1 MNRSWIPLTVVAGSL
16 LLALMPVSAG
26 AQGPQNVRVTITN
39 LTSGQI
45 ISPPV
50 VVTHSAGTYVFRAGE
65 EASSQVAALAED
77 ADSAGLLAALA
88 ADPQVADFDI
98 AGGPLLPGDSVTFY
112 LSGTGP
118 WTRLT
123 ALGMLVTTNDAFF
136 GLDSAELS
144 GRPRSKVFSVPAY
157 DAGSEVNSESCT
169 YIPGPPCMNGG
180 VRDTD
185 GAEGFV
191 HVHSGI
197 HGIGDL
203 VPAEHDWRNPVVRI
217 EVQRGSFLD

>member
-65 EASSQVAALAED
+65 EASSEVAALAED

-112 LSGTGP
+112 LNGAGP
-118 WTRLT
+118 WTRLS

>member
-1 MNRSWIPLTVVAGSL
+1 MNRNWSLLTVVAATL
-16 LLALMPVSAG
+16 LLALLPVSAD
-26 AQGPQNVRVTITN
+26 AQLSSSYRVTITN

-50 VVTHSAGTYVFRAGE
+50 VVTHSAHTYVFRAGE
-65 EASSQVAALAED
+65 AASSEVAALAED
-77 ADSAGLLAALA
+77 ADNSGLVAALA
-88 ADPQVADFDI
+88 GNPQVADFVI
-98 AGGPLLPGDSVTFY
+98 AGGPLLPGASVTLY
-112 LSGTGP
+112 LNGAGP

-136 GLDSAELS
+136 GLDSADIS

-169 YIPGPPCMNGG
+169 YIPGPPCGNGG
-180 VRDTD
+180 VRDTE

-191 HVHSGI
+191 YVHSGI
-197 HGIGDL
+197 HGIADL
-203 VPAEHDWRNPVVRI
+203 VPAAHDWRNPVARI
-217 EVQRGSFLD
+217 TVERAFD

>member
-1 MNRSWIPLTVVAGSL
+1 MNRSWIPLTVVAASL
-16 LLALMPVSAG
+16 FLALVPVSAG

-65 EASSQVAALAED
+65 EASSEVAALAED
-77 ADSAGLLAALA
+77 ADSAGLLVALA

-136 GLDSAELS
+136 GLDSAELT
-144 GRPRSKVFSVPAY
+144 GLRCR
-157 DAGSEVNSESCT
+157 
-169 YIPGPPCMNGG
+169 
-180 VRDTD
+180 
-185 GAEGFV
+185 
-191 HVHSGI
+191 
-197 HGIGDL
+197 
-203 VPAEHDWRNPVVRI
+203 
-217 EVQRGSFLD
+217 Q

>member
-1 MNRSWIPLTVVAGSL
+1 MNRNRILLTVVAATL
-16 LLALMPVSAG
+16 LLAVLPVSVG
-26 AQGPQNVRVTITN
+26 AQGSANYRVTVTN

-50 VVTHSAGTYVFRAGE
+50 VVTHSDNTYIFRAGE
-65 EASSQVAALAED
+65 AASSQVAALAED
-77 ADSAGLLAALA
+77 ADSSGLLTALA
-88 ADPQVADFDI
+88 GNPQVADFDI
-98 AGGPLLPGDSVTFY
+98 AEGPLLPGASVTLY
-112 LSGTGP
+112 LDGAGP

-136 GLDSAELS
+136 GLDSADVS

-169 YIPGPPCMNGG
+169 YIPGPPCGNGG

-197 HGIGDL
+197 HGIADL
-203 VPAEHDWRNPVVRI
+203 VPAAHDWRNPVARI
-217 EVQRGSFLD
+217 TVERVFD

>member
-1 MNRSWIPLTVVAGSL
+1 
-16 LLALMPVSAG
+16 
-26 AQGPQNVRVTITN
+26 
-39 LTSGQI
+39 
-45 ISPPV
+45 
-50 VVTHSAGTYVFRAGE
+50 
-65 EASSQVAALAED
+65 
-77 ADSAGLLAALA
+77 
-88 ADPQVADFDI
+88 
-98 AGGPLLPGDSVTFY
+98 VTFY

>member
-1 MNRSWIPLTVVAGSL
+1 MY
-16 LLALMPVSAG
+16 
-26 AQGPQNVRVTITN
+26 RVTITN

-65 EASSQVAALAED
+65 EAAVRWRRWRRMPTAPDCSRPWPPTRRWPTSTSPKA
-77 ADSAGLLAALA
+77 S
-88 ADPQVADFDI
+88 
-98 AGGPLLPGDSVTFY
+98 LLPGDSVTFY
-112 LSGTGP
+112 LNGAGP

-136 GLDSAELS
+136 GLDSADLS

-169 YIPGPPCMNGG
+169 YIPGPPCGNGG

-185 GAEGFV
+185 GAEGFI

-197 HGIGDL
+197 HGVGDL

-217 EVQRGSFLD
+217 TVERASISRLGHR

>member
-1 MNRSWIPLTVVAGSL
+1 MNRSRILLTVVAATL
-16 LLALMPVSAG
+16 LLGMMPVGAG
-26 AQGPQNVRVTITN
+26 AQGPRNVRVTITN

-77 ADSAGLLAALA
+77 ADNAGLLAALA

-98 AGGPLLPGDSVTFY
+98 AEGALLPGDSVTFY
-112 LSGTGP
+112 LNGAGP

-136 GLDSAELS
+136 GLDSADVS

-157 DAGSEVNSESCT
+157 DAGSEVNSENCT
-169 YIPGPPCMNGG
+169 YIPGPPCGNGG

-191 HVHSGI
+191 YVHSGI
-197 HGIGDL
+197 HGVADL
-203 VPAEHDWRNPVVRI
+203 VPAMHDWRNPVARI
-217 EVQRGSFLD
+217 TVQRAFN

>member
-1 MNRSWIPLTVVAGSL
+1 MNRNRILLTVVAATL
-16 LLALMPVSAG
+16 LLAVLPVNAG
-26 AQGPQNVRVTITN
+26 AQGAPNYRITITN

-50 VVTHSAGTYVFRAGE
+50 VVTHSANTYILRAGE
-65 EASSQVAALAED
+65 AASSQVAALAED
-77 ADSAGLLAALA
+77 ADSSGLLTALA
-88 ADPQVADFDI
+88 GNPQVADFDI
-98 AGGPLLPGDSVTFY
+98 AEGPLLPGASVTLY
-112 LSGTGP
+112 LNGAGP

-136 GLDSAELS
+136 GLDSADVS

-169 YIPGPPCMNGG
+169 YIPGPPCGNGG

-185 GAEGFV
+185 GAEGFIY
-191 HVHSGI
+191 VHSGI
-197 HGIGDL
+197 HGIADL
-203 VPAEHDWRNPVVRI
+203 VAAEHDWRNPVARI
-217 EVQRGSFLD
+217 TVERSFN

>member
-1 MNRSWIPLTVVAGSL
+1 MNRSWIPAASL
-16 LLALMPVSAG
+16 LVLMPISAG

-50 VVTHSAGTYVFRAGE
+50 VVTHSAATYVFRAGE

-88 ADPQVADFDI
+88 ANPEVADFDI
-98 AGGPLLPGDSVTFY
+98 AEGPLLPGDSVTFN
-112 LSGTGP
+112 LNGAGP
-118 WTRLT
+118 WTRLS

-136 GLDSAELS
+136 GLDSADVR
-144 GRPRSKVFSVPAY
+144 GRPRTKVFSVPAY

-169 YIPGPPCMNGG
+169 YIPGPPCGNGG
-180 VRDTD
+180 ARDTD

-197 HGIGDL
+197 HGIADL

-217 EVQRGSFLD
+217 TVGRGSFSD

>member
-1 MNRSWIPLTVVAGSL
+1 MNRNRIAPTLLAVL
-16 LLALMPVSAG
+16 LLAAALPVSAQPG
-26 AQGPQNVRVTITN
+26 GGPLYQVTITN
-39 LTSGQI
+39 VTSGQI

-50 VVTHSAGTYVFRAGE
+50 VATHSADTYVFRAGE
-65 EASSQVAALAED
+65 PASGELAALAED

-88 ADPQVADFDI
+88 GNPEVADFDI
-98 AGGPLLPGDSVTFY
+98 AEGPLLPGDSVTLY
-112 LSGTGP
+112 LRGAGQ

-136 GLDSAELS
+136 GLDSADIS
-144 GRPRSKVFSVPAY
+144 GRPRAMEFTASAY

-169 YIPGPPCMNGG
+169 YIPGPPCGNGG

-203 VPAEHDWRNPVVRI
+203 APADFDWRNPVVRI
-217 EVQRGSFLD
+217 SVGRASNPK

>member
-1 MNRSWIPLTVVAGSL
+1 MNRNRILLTVVAATL
-16 LLALMPVSAG
+16 LLAVLPVNAG
-26 AQGPQNVRVTITN
+26 AQGAPNYRITITN

-50 VVTHSAGTYVFRAGE
+50 VVTHSANTYIFRAGE
-65 EASSQVAALAED
+65 AASSQVAALAED
-77 ADSAGLLAALA
+77 ADSSGLLTALA
-88 ADPQVADFDI
+88 GNPQVADFDI
-98 AGGPLLPGDSVTFY
+98 AEGPLLPGASVTLY
-112 LSGTGP
+112 LNGAGP

-136 GLDSAELS
+136 GLDSADVS

-169 YIPGPPCMNGG
+169 YIPGPPCGNGG

-185 GAEGFV
+185 GAEGFIY
-191 HVHSGI
+191 VHSGI
-197 HGIGDL
+197 HGIADL
-203 VPAEHDWRNPVVRI
+203 VAAEHDWRNPVARI
-217 EVQRGSFLD
+217 TVERSFN

>member
-1 MNRSWIPLTVVAGSL
+1 
-16 LLALMPVSAG
+16 MPVSAG

-65 EASSQVAALAED
+65 EASSEVAALAED

-123 ALGMLVTTNDAFF
+123 ALGMLVT
-136 GLDSAELS
+136 
-144 GRPRSKVFSVPAY
+144 PAY